1 MGVVFYNG
9 DFKDERDVFVSSNS
23 RAFNYGDGFFE
34 TVKVINSKPFNF
46 PCHID
51 RIKFALSTL
60 KISDNYT
67 SAFFEDKFSF
77 LLKAN
82 KVVNGSIKIHISRN
96 GIGRYLPESN
106 KSDLFISVVNGLAYK
121 KNNPISLCFYDKQF
135 KAIGTL
141 SNIKSSN
148 SLVSVLASIH
158 AFENNYDNAILIN
171 HSAKVI
177 ESANANIFILK
188 DKYIYTPPISD
199 RSQQRCGDYVGAQS
213 CKISKRDDVTREGQ
227 PATLG
232 AQHKAQQ
239 PNRHNHLSL
248 LPVPRPSSTHRQ
260 HWTQQCCTGGQ
271 EGTQEDLAPYM

>member
-1 MGVVFYNG
+1 MVFYNG

-82 KVVNGSIKIHISRN
+82 KIVNGSIKIHISRN

-199 RSQQRCGDYVGAQS
+199 GCVDGTMRKWILNSL
-213 CKISKRDDVTREGQ
+213 DVTKKSILHDDILSADEVFITNASNGVTSVKNIDGKYFSSFNT
-227 PATLG
+227 ASFL
-232 AQHKAQQ
+232 QQ
-239 PNRHNHLSL
+239 KLINLSL
-248 LPVPRPSSTHRQ
+248 GL
-260 HWTQQCCTGGQ
+260 
-271 EGTQEDLAPYM
+271 